1 MNKEFKIDCYKAKLV
16 GDKGQRGIFDKDFFY
31 TIPVYQRPY
40 SWGEGELRRMFE
52 TICENIKI
60 DVDEEAFMGTMQL
73 SKNDEKN
80 EELGDGITPFE
91 IIDGQQRTTSL
102 MMLRYLLQE
111 KIRREEISDEKY
123 DEVAKRYKTLVNR
136 GSAQK
141 DLNEF
146 WDIWKKGRLHEECML
161 DNRNPYLRNVAIMN
175 KLLEEY
181 RERFDLSDD
190 VLLVY
195 IEQKLNFIVVE
206 TMAGLSKTLKIFNT
220 INTAGMDLG
229 TEDLFKLRLYD
240 YLKENADRSTGD
252 TDIFNQI
259 SSLYEQIDEYN
270 RRNVCINWPFS
281 MREVL
286 ETYQKIIIAQ
296 YNLPNETFF
305 YSQETFFERLFDTLL
320 KGFPKSREFENKG
333 IKIRVEDISRVIKSL
348 HQYKTAWQNN
358 SQNKIMHEFIWET
371 RYGRF
376 WVLSAVALFFGVIE
390 EQDIERFDRSLF
402 KLLVPPSLY
411 WDRIKYEVQNSLI
424 EIMKSFSNQNNKN
437 MGVNILSSCISA
449 NGLAKTATARW
460 CFIEASMREIAY
472 IPRAKKLTCRL
483 VEYIK
488 SDEKIDYHLL
498 FEEWMDIEHIQPN
511 TDPIDPDETQRVW
524 GQELQRIG
532 NLVMLEGGLNRE
544 IGNIYEKKRTCYER
558 SGFSSVKDIYRN
570 EPIGI
575 HDKTFCWKKENAVKR
590 RIELTKLLWEFLFN
604 EKNIPHEYLDYIQ
617 SPEKS

>member
-1 MNKEFKIDCYKAKLV
+1 MSKEFKIDCYKAKLV
-16 GDKGQRGIFDKDFFY
+16 GDNSQRGIFDKGFFY

-80 EELGDGITPFE
+80 EELGDGCTPFE

-111 KIRREEISDEKY
+111 KIRQEKISDEKY
-123 DEVAKRYKTLVNR
+123 DEVSKRYKTLVNR
-136 GSAQK
+136 CSAQK
-141 DLNEF
+141 DLNDF
-146 WDIWKKGRLHEECML
+146 WDIWKEGRLHKECML

-181 RERFDLSDD
+181 RERFNLSDD

-206 TMAGLSKTLKIFNT
+206 TKAGLSKTIKIFNT

-240 YLKENADRSTGD
+240 YLKENADQSTGD

-259 SSLYEQIDEYN
+259 TCLYQKIDEYN
-270 RRNVCINWPFS
+270 RQNVCINWPFS

-286 ETYQKIIIAQ
+286 EIYQKIIIAQ
-296 YNLPNETFF
+296 YKLPNETFF

-320 KGFPKSREFENKG
+320 KGFPNSREFENKG
-333 IKIRVEDISRVIKSL
+333 IKLRVEDIYRVIESL
-348 HQYKTAWQNN
+348 HQYKIAWQNN
-358 SQNKIMHEFIWET
+358 SQNKIMHEFFWET

-390 EQDIERFDRSLF
+390 GQDIERFDRSLF

-424 EIMKSFSNQNNKN
+424 EIMKSFSEEDNKN
-437 MGVNILSSCISA
+437 MGLNILGMRIRE
-449 NGLAKTATARW
+449 NGLTKTATARW
-460 CFIEASMREIAY
+460 CFAMASMREIAY

-483 VEYIK
+483 IEYIK
-488 SDEKIDYHLL
+488 SDENIDYNLL
-498 FEEWMDIEHIQPN
+498 FKEWMDIEHIQPN
-511 TDPIDPDETQRVW
+511 TDPIDRAETQRVW

-544 IGNIYEKKRTCYER
+544 IGNNYKKKKTCYEN
-558 SGFSSVKDIYRN
+558 SKFHAVKDIYKN
-570 EPIGI
+570 EPIGVLNNV
-575 HDKTFCWKKENAVKR
+575 FCWKKDNAVKR
-590 RIELTKLLWEFLFN
+590 RIELTKLLWEFLFD
-604 EKNIPHEYLDYIQ
+604 EKSIPAEYLNYIQ
-617 SPEKS
+617 NPAE